1 MENNR
6 GLFISF
12 EGGEGVGKST
22 QVTLLAESLR
32 QRGYSVITTR
42 EPGGS
47 ETAEQIRQL
56 LKAKSETEMD
66 AITEAL
72 LIFAARRDHYVKL
85 IKPNLQKGNI
95 VICDRFFDSSLVY
108 QGVLENVP
116 ITQLMFLKQMALG
129 DFEPDITFVLDI
141 PSDLARQRALG
152 RQLSFDKYDKMP
164 EDNYEII
171 RNGFLK
177 LAQVFDYRTVIINTT
192 GNANNAAD
200 KILNKYILPKLS
212 DIKNKE

>member
-1 MENNR
+1 MYPMKNNR

-22 QVTLLAESLR
+22 QVALLAESLR
-32 QRGYSVITTR
+32 QRGYTVVTTR

-47 ETAEQIRQL
+47 ETAEQIRQIIR
-56 LKAKSETEMD
+56 AKSEIEMD
-66 AITEAL
+66 AITESL

-85 IKPNLQKGNI
+85 IKPQLQEGNI

-116 ITQLMFLKQMALG
+116 ITQLMFLKQMTLE

-141 PSDLARQRALG
+141 PSDIARQRALG

-164 EDNYEII
+164 ADNYEII

-177 LAQVFDYRTVIINTT
+177 LAQVFDYRTVLINSI
-192 GNANNAAD
+192 GNIHNIAD
-200 KILNKYILPKLS
+200 KILNKYILPKLH
-212 DIKNKE
+212 

>member
-1 MENNR
+1 MKNNH

-22 QVTLLAESLR
+22 QVALLAESLR
-32 QRGYSVITTR
+32 QRGYTVITTR

-47 ETAEQIRQL
+47 ETAEQIRQIIR
-56 LKAKSETEMD
+56 AKSEIEMD
-66 AITEAL
+66 AITESL

-85 IKPNLQKGNI
+85 IKPQLQKGNI

-116 ITQLMFLKQMALG
+116 ITQLMFLKQMALE

-141 PSDLARQRALG
+141 PSDIARQRALG

-164 EDNYEII
+164 ADNYEII

-177 LAQVFDYRTVIINTT
+177 LAQVFDYRTVLINSI
-192 GNANNAAD
+192 GNIHNIAD
-200 KILNKYILPKLS
+200 KILNKYILPKLH
-212 DIKNKE
+212 

>member
-1 MENNR
+1 MKNNC

-22 QVTLLAESLR
+22 QVALLAESLR
-32 QRGYSVITTR
+32 QRGYTVVTTR

-47 ETAEQIRQL
+47 ETAEQIRQIIR
-56 LKAKSETEMD
+56 AKSEIEMD
-66 AITEAL
+66 AITESL
-72 LIFAARRDHYVKL
+72 LIFSARRDHYVKL
-85 IKPNLQKGNI
+85 IKPQLQKGNI

-116 ITQLMFLKQMALG
+116 ITQLMFLKQMTLE

-141 PSDLARQRALG
+141 PSDIARQRALG

-164 EDNYEII
+164 ADNYEII

-177 LAQVFDYRTVIINTT
+177 LAQVFDYRTVLINSI
-192 GNANNAAD
+192 GNIHNIAD
-200 KILNKYILPKLS
+200 KILNKYILPKLH
-212 DIKNKE
+212 